1 MRIAIVGAG
10 ALGSLFG
17 ALLARS
23 GQEVWLYN
31 RSFVQHVHA
40 IRAQGLT
47 LQTSTGELNIPIVA
61 VTETKELSSTVDLVG
76 IFVKAYDTE
85 QAIRDALP
93 LLGEQSWVLSL
104 QNGIGPEEILA
115 RYLPKQRILRGVTA
129 QGATLVEP
137 GVIRWA
143 GQGST
148 RFGSLVSVGPPAQH
162 EILQVVEVFRQAG
175 IEAHNVERVEPL
187 LWEKLLINA
196 AINPLTALFGIPNG
210 VLLEDSALRLILR
223 EVVSETRCIVAS
235 HGVQLSS
242 EQAMERVEGVCRATA
257 ENLSSMLQDVQRG
270 KRTEIDFING
280 VVVREGERLGIATPL
295 NRLLT
300 QLVLTRSVWKTPAGS
315 GEQQCV

>member
-1 MRIAIVGAG
+1 
-10 ALGSLFG
+10 
-17 ALLARS
+17 
-23 GQEVWLYN
+23 
-31 RSFVQHVHA
+31 
-40 IRAQGLT
+40 
-47 LQTSTGELNIPIVA
+47 
-61 VTETKELSSTVDLVG
+61 
-76 IFVKAYDTE
+76 
-85 QAIRDALP
+85 
-93 LLGEQSWVLSL
+93 VLSL

-162 EILQVVEVFRQAG
+162 EILQLVEVFRQAG